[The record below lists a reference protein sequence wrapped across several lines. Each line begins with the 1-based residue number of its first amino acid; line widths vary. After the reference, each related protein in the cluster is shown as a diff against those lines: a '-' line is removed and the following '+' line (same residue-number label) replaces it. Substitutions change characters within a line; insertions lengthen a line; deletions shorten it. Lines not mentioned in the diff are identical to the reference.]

1 MNTKPKKKSLSD
13 ANSAITGFMQT
24 SNQNADDRFTVAKQI
39 TAELPTGLTAAP
51 QTLAPLPATLPDKA
65 TVTTLQKSVE
75 QRVIAGAENDE
86 DSVLVDISLVDDNP
100 YNARW
105 FYEEK
110 VVQERAAS
118 IAAVGQLQAAPA
130 CINPHAPGRFMLI
143 GGHYRKRALLYLGKT
158 KIRLHLNDVSS
169 PLDLFRL
176 SYAENGQKKEGTP
189 LDNAFVWKNLLDQGI
204 ASSIEHIAQ
213 ITGENRATVSKH
225 IQLLQMPQTLLDVL
239 MQNPSKFTLTSAY
252 EIQTM
257 VDDVPME
264 HLLKIAEQVVSA
276 EGLSTRELA
285 AMKKRLVDKKPRK
298 NKEHSRQYKIT
309 IDGVQ
314 TGQIKDWDTGKV
326 ELTVEIHD
334 QAEREK
340 LVLELR
346 QRFGLDAT
354 PAA

>member
-1 MNTKPKKKSLSD
+1 MPPKSKKKSLGD
-13 ANSAITGFMQT
+13 ASSAISGFMQK
-24 SNQNADDRFTVAKQI
+24 SNQSADTRFAMAQQI
-39 TAELPTGLTAAP
+39 TAAQPTGL
-51 QTLAPLPATLPDKA
+51 ATTQA
-65 TVTTLQKSVE
+65 TVSKTQLTPTPFTKAPHSV
-75 QRVIAGAENDE
+75 AGAESDE
-86 DSVLVDISLVDDNP
+86 SSVLVDISLVDDNP

-105 FYEEK
+105 FYDEK
-110 VVQERAAS
+110 VVQARASS
-118 IAAVGQLQAAPA
+118 IASVGQLQAAPA
-130 CINPHAPGRFMLI
+130 CINPFVPNRFMLI

-158 KIRLHLNDVSS
+158 KIRLHLNEISG

-189 LDNAFVWKNLLDQGI
+189 LDNAFVWKNLLDKNI
-204 ASSIEHIAQ
+204 ASSVEQIAQ

-225 IQLLQMPQTLLDVL
+225 IQILQMPQALLDVL
-239 MQNPSKFTLTSAY
+239 MQNPAKFTLTNAY

-257 VDDVPME
+257 VEDVPLE
-264 HLLKIAEQVVSA
+264 QLLKIAEQVVSE

-285 AMKKRLVDKKPRK
+285 ALKKRLVDRKPRK
-298 NKEHSRQYKIT
+298 TKEHSRQYKIT
-309 IDGVQ
+309 VDGVQ

-346 QRFGLDAT
+346 QRFGLDAIPT
-354 PAA
+354 T